1 MDTVERHRHY
11 RSASQVTIFAHLF
24 GILSIILMLVWLLH
38 YRGGMNLDSDNA
50 YRVFNVHPFLMFFGF
65 IFMAGE
71 AMMAYKIVRADHE
84 VQKFVHMFFHL
95 AAIVLGIVGLHATF
109 KYHDMSGFKDM
120 TSFHSWIGMG
130 TFCLFI
136 LQFLYGFS
144 MFMLPRTSME
154 TRARS
159 LVWHVSGGR
168 ALLYMAICAA
178 ETGLMQKV
186 TFLRLPYENEHH
198 LVNFLA
204 LAILLFGVSVDISV
218 GIGRHI

>member
-1 MDTVERHRHY
+1 MDTLERHRY
-11 RSASQVTIFAHLF
+11 KRSTSGVTIVAHVF
-24 GILSIILMLVWLLH
+24 GVLSLILMLVWLLH
-38 YRGGMNLDSDNA
+38 YRGGIELDSDNA

-71 AMMAYKIVRADHE
+71 AMMAYKIVRAEHQS
-84 VQKFVHMFFHL
+84 QKFVHMFFHL
-95 AAIVLGIVGLHATF
+95 VAIVLGIVGIHATF
-109 KYHDMSGFKDM
+109 KYHDMQGFKDM

-136 LQFLYGFS
+136 LQWLFGFG
-144 MFMLPRTSME
+144 MFMLRASME
-154 TRARS
+154 ARARA

-168 ALLYMAICAA
+168 ALLYMSICVA

-186 TFLRLPYENEHH
+186 TFLQLPYNNENR

-204 LAILLFGVSVDISV
+204 LSILLFGVAVDLSVAIS
-218 GIGRHI
+218 HHA